1 MYSCQVFWKAPSVL
15 SSPKSLKNFAVGYTA
30 NLGLKKEPML
40 KGTPP
45 PGVRLT
51 RPAPGRMHLD
61 PEKKLHKTRDTGFD
75 ENPQTPL
82 EYYKNNKVFK
92 ARLVS

>member
-1 MYSCQVFWKAPSVL
+1 VL

-61 PEKKLHKTRDTGFD
+61 PEKNYIKHEIRVLMKIHKH
-75 ENPQTPL
+75 P
-82 EYYKNNKVFK
+82 
-92 ARLVS
+92 